1 MITHST
7 TTGSTT
13 KRATCSHCARPTR
26 NCICALIR
34 PVANQVEVL
43 ILQHPDEAPNSK
55 NTAGL
60 LHLSLKNSQLKIG
73 ESFASEDLHNWLFAD
88 QKQPLLLYP
97 AIAEYKALGLA
108 EPQSALPVNQ
118 YISNQLRLVVIDATW
133 RKSRKMI
140 YLNHILQSL
149 PRMTLMD
156 TPASLYKIRKA
167 HSENQLSTLEAS
179 CYALQQ
185 LEQQQ
190 VDYAPLLTA
199 MSLFVAQQSA
209 FVPTICDQNHL
220 SNPFAHDERN
230 PNL

>member
-1 MITHST
+1 MIDSQTP
-7 TTGSTT
+7 
-13 KRATCSHCARPTR
+13 KRPICQACTRPLR
-26 NCICALIR
+26 NCICALVK
-34 PVANQVEVL
+34 PVANLVEVL

-60 LHLSLKNSQLKIG
+60 LHLSLKNTRLQIG
-73 ESFASEDLHNWLFAD
+73 ESFAAADLTGWLIAD

-97 AIAEYKALGLA
+97 EITEYKALGLA
-108 EPQSALPVNQ
+108 APQPPLSADQLKPNL
-118 YISNQLRLVVIDATW
+118 LRLVVIDATW

-140 YLNHILQSL
+140 YLNAALQSL
-149 PRMTLMD
+149 PRMTLAD
-156 TPASLYKIRKA
+156 SPESLYKIRKA

-185 LEQQQ
+185 LEKHK

-209 FVPTICDQNHL
+209 FTPK
-220 SNPFAHDERN
+220 
-230 PNL
+230 

>member
-1 MITHST
+1 MT
-7 TTGSTT
+7 TPPLT
-13 KRATCSHCARPTR
+13 KRPICNRCNRAVR
-26 NCICALIR
+26 NCICALIS
-34 PVANQVEVL
+34 PIANQVELL
-43 ILQHPDEAPNSK
+43 ILQHTDEATHAK

-60 LHLSLKNSQLKIG
+60 LHLSLKNSQLKVG
-73 ESFASEDLHNWLFAD
+73 ESFVAEDLIGWLFAD

-97 AIAEYKALGLA
+97 EIAEYKALGLTA
-108 EPQSALPVNQ
+108 PQPVQ
-118 YISNQLRLVVIDATW
+118 PQVLTRPAQLRLVVIDATW

-140 YLNHILQSL
+140 YLNRVLQSL
-149 PRMTLMD
+149 PRITLTE
-156 TPASLYKIRKA
+156 TPASIYKIRKA

-190 VDYAPLLTA
+190 VDYAPLLAA

-209 FVPTICDQNHL
+209 FVPMIDDQNDV
-220 SNPFAHDERN
+220 SNPFASDERN

>member
-1 MITHST
+1 MIEIP
-7 TTGSTT
+7 TT
-13 KRATCSHCARPTR
+13 KRPTCSICARPVR
-26 NCICALIR
+26 NCICAL
-34 PVANQVEVL
+34 VSATANQVEVL

-60 LHLSLKNSQLKIG
+60 LQLSLKNTQLRIG
-73 ESFASEDLHNWLFAD
+73 ESFAAVDLNGWLFAD

-97 AIAEYKALGLA
+97 EITEYKALGLA
-108 EPQSALPVNQ
+108 APQPPLTAAQLTPSR
-118 YISNQLRLVVIDATW
+118 LRLVVIDATW

-140 YLNHILQSL
+140 YLNTALQSL
-149 PRMTLMD
+149 PRMTLTE
-156 TPASLYKIRKA
+156 TPESIYKIRKA

-185 LEQQQ
+185 LEQHK

-209 FVPTICDQNHL
+209 FTPK
-220 SNPFAHDERN
+220 
-230 PNL
+230 

>member
-1 MITHST
+1 MITT
-7 TTGSTT
+7 PTT
-13 KRATCSHCARPTR
+13 KRPVCNTCNRPVR
-26 NCICALIR
+26 NCICALVSPI
-34 PVANQVEVL
+34 ANRVEIL
-43 ILQHPDEAPNSK
+43 ILQHPAETANAK

-60 LHLSLKNSQLKIG
+60 LQLSLKNSQLKIG
-73 ESFASEDLHNWLFAD
+73 EQFDAKDLDNWLFAG

-97 AIAEYKALGLA
+97 EIPEYQALGLTA
-108 EPQSALPVNQ
+108 PQPLPTQNPATPH
-118 YISNQLRLVVIDATW
+118 QLRLVIIDATW

-140 YLNHILQSL
+140 YLNRVLQSL
-149 PRMTLMD
+149 PRVMLAE

-185 LEQQQ
+185 LEHQQ

-209 FVPTICDQNHL
+209 FVPLIDDQNEL
-220 SNPFAHDERN
+220 PNPFAPDERN
-230 PNL
+230 PHL